1 MNLLSNLS
9 YLLPP
14 LIAAFCCFILLVTV
28 LASKGRRKL
37 SHHLFSVFLLTVGLG
52 GIFTFFMRSSPSVEG
67 ALPWD
72 RAVAAMMLISSALF
86 YHFTLTYTNSEQ
98 KTRLAIGTGV
108 FILLAAILAPTNLLI
123 DHMTLQSYGYAYAP
137 GILLFPMAF
146 FAYFLMGMGLYTLIR
161 AYRASSLYE
170 ERNRYLY
177 VAIAAVFPVI
187 GTIVDFFPSVYPM
200 AITGN
205 VIFCLLTTVA
215 ILRYH
220 LLDIYLVI
228 RKGVAYMLMS
238 TIVAIPYVGIIILFN
253 NLLGTNNISVWG
265 YPVLLVVLALLL
277 QPLWQIVQ
285 RVVDRMFFRERYD
298 FLKELEYFSQEAHD
312 ISDLKRLSS
321 SLVGLISRALQTS
334 NVQLLLLS
342 EPGGFSTVSSA
353 GDNASELTLKDH
365 SPLLRWLQ
373 SNKDLLHYQDLDIIP
388 QLQSL
393 SAKERAELGQIG
405 AELFVPLKTNKDE
418 LVGLLILG
426 KKLSQQPYSEEDERL
441 IAAVASRVAIELE
454 NARLYTLETMMRQA
468 LQRQDEQKTEFLHS
482 VAHEL
487 KTPLTAIISSSEL
500 ISTDGA
506 GAPAG
511 IKQRLIDNINRSAWI
526 MDRRVGELLD
536 LAKIQIGNLQLKLEP
551 LEIAESIGE
560 VATQLS
566 SLFKNKGQS
575 LELEIEDF
583 LPPVR
588 ADKERVQQVLLNLLS
603 NANKFSPAG
612 GLVVLRVKGENNS
625 ILVEVE
631 DSAPVIAE
639 EDREKVFDPY
649 FRGGDDDE
657 RQRIP
662 GLGLGLAISSKIIE
676 LHQGKIWI
684 ENETGRGNTFVFSL
698 PTWNGEQA

>member
-1 MNLLSNLS
+1 MDFS
-9 YLLPP
+9 YLWPP
-14 LIAAFCCFILLVTV
+14 LMAGGIGTILLLVV
-28 LASKGRRKL
+28 SLRGKRQRAVHRVFGL
-37 SHHLFSVFLLTVGLG
+37 VLFSITLLAFA
-52 GIFTFFMRSSPSVEG
+52 IFGMRSSPDIEQ
-67 ALPWD
+67 ALRWE
-72 RAVAAMMLISSALF
+72 RAVPAIGFAVSLF
-86 YHFTLTYTNSEQ
+86 CYHFSLIITNA
-98 KTRLAIGTGV
+98 TRGRALLLGGYLLLGVLAGLSPTGL
-108 FILLAAILAPTNLLI
+108 FIER
-123 DHMTLQSYGYAYAP
+123 MELQYYGYNPVLGPGLVPMLVVTYALS
-137 GILLFPMAF
+137 IMA
-146 FAYFLMGMGLYTLIR
+146 LYNLVR
-161 AYRASSLYE
+161 AYRSSTVGEEKNRFLYII
-170 ERNRYLY
+170 
-177 VAIAAVFPVI
+177 IAMLLPMI
-187 GTIVDFFPSVYPM
+187 GGLFDLFPSVYP
-200 AITGN
+200 ASIFGN
-205 VIFCLLTTVA
+205 IAFGLLTSIAV
-215 ILRYH
+215 LRYH
-220 LLDIYLVI
+220 LLDIHVVM
-228 RKGVAYMLMS
+228 RKGVAYVLMS
-238 TIVAIPYVGIIILFN
+238 TIVAVPYVGIIILFN
-253 NLLGTNNISVWG
+253 NLLGAESVSVWG

-298 FLKELEYFSQEAHD
+298 FLKELEYFSQESHD

-342 EPGGFSTVSSA
+342 EPGDFSMVSSA
-353 GDNASELTLKDH
+353 GDNASELTLRDH

-373 SNKDLLHYQDLDIIP
+373 SNKGLLHYQDLDIMP

-426 KKLSQQPYSEEDERL
+426 KKLSHQPYSEEDERL

-454 NARLYTLETMMRQA
+454 NARLYTMETMMRQA

-500 ISTDGA
+500 ISTDA
-506 GAPAG
+506 AAAPSG

-551 LEIAESIGE
+551 LEIGESIGE
-560 VATQLS
+560 VTTQLS
-566 SLFKNKGQS
+566 SLFKNKGQT

-603 NANKFSPAG
+603 NANKFSAAG
-612 GLVVLRVKGENNS
+612 GLVVLRAKRENNS

-649 FRGGDDDE
+649 FRGGDDNE

-662 GLGLGLAISSKIIE
+662 GLGLGLAISSRIVE